1 MKLVLKF
8 IRLQLALIFT
18 IPFLRL
24 LELVFLSNRIKLPES
39 TVINEF
45 FGLFYDLEF
54 FIIFSL
60 LSFGLFAVLYLL
72 SRKLAS
78 ISQKVLNALVLVS
91 ISSLIIFFSERGAA
105 LDQEIVQQSIKE
117 SLLVVMGNDSFSLIN
132 ILIISL
138 PLALYFLFDYLL
150 IKKWKLP
157 KLLSI
162 ILFSLFTLIAIITFT
177 LKEQKPKTYKVAYQ
191 LKANKLSFLIEKI
204 INYKYFT
211 INGVLTESDVRH
223 FQKYFGH
230 NYVSVEY
237 PLLHKNEMHD
247 VLGPFLK
254 KAEEKPN
261 LVYIIVESLSAS
273 MNGYDSKYRGM
284 ITPYFDS
291 LSNQSL
297 YWSNCMSS
305 SSISFEILPTL
316 VASAPYGKVG
326 FNSIPFLPHHQS
338 IVKILNKENY
348 YSAFISGSPIYF
360 ANQGGLMRAQNTRF
374 IVNKFDKKYKPI
386 DNGGNWSWGYA
397 DRELFRQGLDYV
409 DSLFTTP
416 YINFYI
422 TITTHPPYVF
432 QNSEQYQKK
441 FVERVK
447 AANLSDKEQD
457 FFIKNKKMFASFMSF
472 DDELKWF
479 MESYKKRPEYKN
491 TIFIITGDHQG
502 YYEPKNA
509 ANHFR
514 VPLVIYSPLIKK
526 PVHFKSVAL
535 HAQVSPTMINYLANN
550 YDVKAPSYVSWMADD
565 LDTCRTFRNRNT
577 YPFIYWNK
585 EIIDL
590 IHDDYY
596 LNGEDLYKI
605 KAPGLDLEPYKNDSV
620 KQLMN
625 QLLEEYNMINHY
637 VCFEDKI
644 IPDSLYDN
652 VFHFDSLVYNYI
664 DTTAFDTNL
673 MYPFGTHYAIGKDSS
688 LIKFSISFNLKIPDV
703 KYDRLPKLVISV
715 ENPGEDEKVFYDSK
729 ELSFLTDEDLT
740 PNKLLY
746 LRITDILDLSKLPVT
761 DKSIIKIYLY
771 NSQKLDIY
779 YANFKVSLYKQK
791 NKE

>member
-1 MKLVLKF
+1 MRIIHKF
-8 IRLQLALIFT
+8 FRLQLPLLFT

-24 LELVFLSNRIKLPES
+24 MEYVFLNSGIILPKSAAIDEL
-39 TVINEF
+39 
-45 FGLFYDLEF
+45 FGIFYDLEF
-54 FIIFSL
+54 FIIFSF
-60 LSFGLFAVLYLL
+60 LSFGIFVALYLL
-72 SRKLAS
+72 SHKLAS
-78 ISQKVLNALVLVS
+78 VTQKFLNSLVLAS

-132 ILIISL
+132 ILVVSF
-138 PLALYFLFDYLL
+138 PLALYFLFYYLL
-150 IKKWKLP
+150 NKKWKLP

-162 ILFSLFTLIAIITFT
+162 MLFSIFTLISIFTFT
-177 LKEQKPKTYKVAYQ
+177 LKEKKQKTYKIEYQ
-191 LKANKLSFLIEKI
+191 LKANKLSFLIDRI
-204 INYKYFT
+204 IYYKFFT
-211 INGVLTESDVRH
+211 INGVLTESNIHH
-223 FQKYFGH
+223 FQKYFGS
-230 NYVSVEY
+230 NYVSTEY

-247 VLGPFLK
+247 VLSPFLK
-254 KAEEKPN
+254 RAGEKPN

-326 FNSIPFLPHHQS
+326 FNSIPILPHHQS
-338 IVKILNKENY
+338 IVKILNKEDY

-374 IVNKFDKKYKPI
+374 IINKFDKKYKPI

-397 DRELFRQGLDYV
+397 DHELFRQGLDYV

-416 YINFYI
+416 YINYYI
-422 TITTHPPYVF
+422 TITTHPPYIF
-432 QNSEQYQKK
+432 QNSELYQKK
-441 FVERVK
+441 FVDRVK
-447 AANLSDKEQD
+447 AANLSNEEQD

-479 MESYKKRPEYKN
+479 IESYKKRPEYKN

-526 PVHFKSVAL
+526 PVHFKSVVL
-535 HAQVSPTMINYLANN
+535 HAQVSPTIINYLANN
-550 YDVKAPSYVSWMADD
+550 YNVKAPPYVSWMADD
-565 LDTCRTFRNRNT
+565 LDTCRMFRNRNT

-605 KAPGLDLEPYKNDSV
+605 EAPSLDLKLYKNDSV

-625 QLLEEYNMINHY
+625 QLLDDYNLINHY

-652 VFHFDSLVYNYI
+652 IFHFDSLAYSYI
-664 DTTAFDTNL
+664 DTSAQKTNSTF
-673 MYPFGTHYAIGKDSS
+673 PFGTRYLIKNDSS
-688 LIKFSISFNLKIPDV
+688 LIKFNISFNLKIPDV
-703 KYDRLPKLVISV
+703 NHDRLPKLVISV
-715 ENPGEDEKVFYDSK
+715 ENPGEEESLFYDSK
-729 ELSFLTDEDLT
+729 ELSFLSDEDLDPDT
-740 PNKLLY
+740 MLY
-746 LRITDILDLSKLPVT
+746 LRISDILDLSKLPIT

-779 YANFKVSLYKQK
+779 YDHFKVSLYK
-791 NKE
+791 